1 MGLFLW
7 PLSGE
12 ARSSF
17 QGRWTTVVAAVV
29 IVESGRPN
37 ESWRGTAWRSKLR
50 GSDCALGSPSAAV
63 VSQRLVGPAERTL
76 VETTVRE
83 GEVLAD
89 KYRVER
95 VLGAGGMGYVVAC
108 HHIHL
113 QQKVALKFLH
123 PNMLENEEIVGR
135 FLREAQAAVQIKSE
149 HVARVSDVG
158 TLANGVPYMV
168 MEFLEGTDLKHA
180 LEAKGH
186 LPVAEAVD
194 YLLQACEALAEAHV
208 LGIVHRDLKPDNL
221 FLTRKADGR
230 ASIKVLDFG
239 ISKANLA
246 SSGASKLTGT
256 SAMLGTPYY
265 MAPEQLTSTRSVDA
279 RADIW
284 SLGVVLYELIS
295 GTLPFQGE
303 TLADLC
309 IRIVQSQPIPL
320 PSLDPVVPVAL
331 WNVVARCL
339 EKNFE
344 ARYPNVAE
352 LCLALVPFGS
362 ARAQLSADT
371 ISRIIPTQSGVLIP
385 SVIPSAPFPTKAR
398 TGTIDAN
405 QSSVATG
412 NSAWGRT
419 SATTSPKPIR
429 AALLVGGLAS
439 LTVLG
444 AAGWLFASRS
454 SDARLTANSAAG
466 PTSSALIVAAPAAN
480 PVPIS
485 SNGEHVL
492 VNPAPV
498 TATSPSGP
506 VGSVTSPQ
514 PRAPSPAG
522 GPTPGARPSR
532 SAAPEPQKRQGA
544 HRTDPTVSVKPST
557 ENLIEDRR

>member
-1 MGLFLW
+1 
-7 PLSGE
+7 
-12 ARSSF
+12 
-17 QGRWTTVVAAVV
+17 
-29 IVESGRPN
+29 
-37 ESWRGTAWRSKLR
+37 
-50 GSDCALGSPSAAV
+50 
-63 VSQRLVGPAERTL
+63 
-76 VETTVRE
+76 VETAVRE

-180 LEAKGH
+180 LQAKGQ

-194 YLLQACEALAEAHV
+194 YVLQACEALAEAHV

-221 FLTRKADGR
+221 FLTHKADGR
-230 ASIKVLDFG
+230 PSVKVLDFG

-320 PSLDPVVPVAL
+320 PSLDPVVPAAL
-331 WNVVARCL
+331 WNVIARCL
-339 EKNFE
+339 EKSYE

-352 LCLALVPFGS
+352 LALALVPFGT
-362 ARAQLSADT
+362 ARAQFSADT

-385 SVIPSAPFPTKAR
+385 SVIPSAPLAAKAR

-405 QSSVATG
+405 QTSVVTG
-412 NSAWGRT
+412 HSAWGRT
-419 SATTSPKPIR
+419 SATSGPKPLT
-429 AALLVGGLAS
+429 AALLIGGLGG
-439 LTVLG
+439 LTLLG
-444 AAGWLFASRS
+444 AAGWFFAFRS
-454 SDARLTANSAAG
+454 GDARAVSSSAAG
-466 PTSSALIVAAPAAN
+466 LTSSAPMVATPAAN
-480 PVPIS
+480 PLPRPANSGQV
-485 SNGEHVL
+485 V
-492 VNPAPV
+492 VNPSPV
-498 TATSPSGP
+498 AATSPSGP
-506 VGSVTSPQ
+506 VADAIAPAT
-514 PRAPSPAG
+514 RALSSATREPAK
-522 GPTPGARPSR
+522 GARPSR
-532 SAAPEPQKRQGA
+532 SAGPEPQKRQPGRPTEPGA
-544 HRTDPTVSVKPST
+544 SVKANA